1 MTAQTYSQNMPPN
14 QDGGS
19 SPQTTL
25 SRVLPL
31 VCLAVSFTALAGFVY
46 MLGYNYHAAD
56 RWIVLNLLLAGS
68 TSFVITLLCAFTG
81 YGPARL
87 TLPAAF
93 LCFLALMATFS
104 IGPHARALKVASEN
118 LNGQDPA
125 LVSHVSHTVRQ
136 NPFNLFAITQALRPI
151 ANNSSLRQ
159 SDVELFRQARQ
170 AGLSS
175 PAIDRVLANGFLR
188 PDDKNELLIAVLHN
202 NSTDTQTLALALGL
216 VDSL

>member
-1 MTAQTYSQNMPPN
+1 MTAQAYSQNMPPR
-14 QDGGS
+14 QDDGS

-31 VCLAVSFTALAGFVY
+31 VCLAVSFTSLAGFVY
-46 MLGYNYHAAD
+46 MLGYSYQAAD
-56 RWIVLNLLLAGS
+56 RWVVLPLLLAGS
-68 TSFVITLLCAFTG
+68 TSFALALLCAFTG

-93 LCFLALMATFS
+93 LCFLALMATIS
-104 IGPHARALKVASEN
+104 IGPHTRSLKVASEN

-136 NPFNLFAITQALRPI
+136 NPFNVFAMTQALLPI
-151 ANNSSLRQ
+151 TNSSLRQ
-159 SDVELFRQARQ
+159 SDVELFRQAHQ

-175 PAIDRVLANGFLR
+175 PAIDRVLANGFVR

>member
-1 MTAQTYSQNMPPN
+1 MTAQTYSQSMPPN
-14 QDGGS
+14 QASGS

-46 MLGYNYHAAD
+46 MLGYNYQAAD
-56 RWIVLNLLLAGS
+56 MWVVLTLLLAGS
-68 TSFVITLLCAFTG
+68 TSFAIALLCVFTG

-104 IGPHARALKVASEN
+104 IGPHTPSLKVASEN

-136 NPFNLFAITQALRPI
+136 NPFNVFAMNQALLPI
-151 ANNSSLRQ
+151 TNSSLRQ

-175 PAIDRVLANGFLR
+175 PAIDRVLANGLVR

-202 NSTDTQTLALALGL
+202 NSTDTQPLALALGL
-216 VDSL
+216 VDSP